1 MANLGRE
8 ERRIL
13 RRIDFGDFD
22 NGRLQSRRTRKGIER
37 WKLLLLLNNFQAAA
51 AVQKFKRKK
60 KRFLKPKV
68 SQMHI
73 FLSRRYIF
81 KGEISFSS
89 KREMWRGAILRISFN
104 MWISTLFPFGGI
116 FPRNPKPPGRKKQW
130 GFYSFLKNSI
140 KNLKMK
146 KNDKKK
152 NENLK
157 KRDRGRVEITSFL
170 PPRES
175 RNHEIHVSF
184 WSAINSVW
192 DRS

>member
-22 NGRLQSRRTRKGIER
+22 NGRLQSRRTRKGFER
-37 WKLLLLLNNFQAAA
+37 WKLLLLLKNFQAAA
-51 AVQKFKRKK
+51 AVQKFKKKK

-130 GFYSFLKNSI
+130 GFYSFPKIRSKNEKKI
-140 KNLKMK
+140 HFQKKKMK
-146 KNDKKK
+146 IWKNVIA
-152 NENLK
+152 
-157 KRDRGRVEITSFL
+157 GV
-170 PPRES
+170 
-175 RNHEIHVSF
+175 
-184 WSAINSVW
+184 
-192 DRS
+192 

>member
-1 MANLGRE
+1 MTSITVDFNREGRARASKDE
-8 ERRIL
+8 SCCCFSKI
-13 RRIDFGDFD
+13 
-22 NGRLQSRRTRKGIER
+22 SRQQQ
-37 WKLLLLLNNFQAAA
+37 LF
-51 AVQKFKRKK
+51 QKFKKKK

-73 FLSRRYIF
+73 FLSRRYIS

-104 MWISTLFPFGGI
+104 VWICTLFPFGGI

-184 WSAINSVW
+184 
-192 DRS
+192 